1 MIQVILTLNDQ
12 VKILRRHTEDDT
24 LVLTRS
30 SHYQCYQYLQDGER
44 NDNKMIGISEANVEK
59 GRYVFLGSLGI
70 DSEQWTS
77 QGREVTLSIFLNI

>member
-1 MIQVILTLNDQ
+1 MAKLLA
-12 VKILRRHTEDDT
+12 
-24 LVLTRS
+24 
-30 SHYQCYQYLQDGER
+30 ER